1 MAETVI
7 SVEGLKKH
15 YPVEQDLLT
24 QLLGNQRYVHAVDG
38 IDFSIAEGEIFGLA
52 GESGCG
58 KTTTGRC
65 IARLTDPTDGRILFG
80 PDQEDITGYSGD
92 SLQEYRRNVQVVFQD
107 PYESINDRFRVSQWV
122 KEPLIIH
129 GIGDRND
136 RRERVI
142 ETLEQCGLKPPEE
155 FLNQYPH
162 ELSGG
167 QRQRV
172 ALARAMV
179 IDPTVIVADEPT
191 SMLDVSVRAGVL
203 NVFKR
208 LVEEENVTIMYIS
221 HDLSLLRYICDRIG
235 IMYQGELM
243 EIGKSDHVLRQP
255 KHPYTQSLISAVP
268 RVDPT
273 KDRDRVRIP
282 PDVEEHIGEIEGCP
296 FKQRCQYS
304 FDRCNETLEFYQA
317 SDDHKMACHLY
328 APDVNKPEPT
338 NQTDDD

>member
-1 MAETVI
+1 MAKTVI
-7 SVEGLKKH
+7 SVKKLKKH
-15 YPVEQDLLT
+15 YPVEADLFT

-38 IDFSIAEGEIFGLA
+38 IDFSIERGEIFGLA

-65 IARLTDPTDGRILFG
+65 LARLTDPTDGQILFG
-80 PDQEDITGYSGD
+80 PDREDITEYSGA
-92 SLQEYRRNVQVVFQD
+92 SLQEYRRSVQVVFQD
-107 PYESINDRFRVSQWV
+107 PYESINDRFRVRQWV
-122 KEPLIIH
+122 KEPLVIH
-129 GIGDRND
+129 GIGNRNE
-136 RRERVI
+136 RRRKVA
-142 ETLEQCGLKPPEE
+142 ETLDQCGLKPPED
-155 FLNQYPH
+155 FLDQYPH

-179 IDPTVIVADEPT
+179 IDPEVLIADEPT

-221 HDLSLLRYICDRIG
+221 HDLSLLQYICDRIG

-243 EIGKSDHVLRQP
+243 EIGNADRVLRKP

-268 RVDPT
+268 RVDPRN
-273 KDRDRVRIP
+273 DRERIRIP
-282 PDVEEHIGEIEGCP
+282 PDVEEHIGEIDGCP
-296 FKQRCQYS
+296 FKNRCEYS
-304 FDRCNETLEFYQA
+304 FERCSEELDFYSA
-317 SDDHKMACHLY
+317 GGDHKVACHLY
-328 APDVNKPEPT
+328 APDVDEPKPA
-338 NQTDDD
+338 NASDD